1 MAEQTDIYV
10 GTTVFTDKGDWV
22 DGYKFTYTDP
32 DTQATEEITGYDEHD
47 IAHTAKGVHLSLK
60 DGNTSNPDTDKKN
73 WRTWV
78 DLTALVAAIAAEE
91 IRKKSEAERIANE
104 TARKKSFSDMV
115 DTAKAATDSA
125 TAAATSATS
134 AAALATTRIAEMEAL
149 AKKIAA
155 KEVLKPEEM
164 YVEYP
169 ADISIRNK
177 VPQSINARL
186 VPAYYPQ
193 NVIFQRARGNA
204 MDVDPGGRLTIN
216 GTGDT
221 WFYVIPTNN
230 TALYVEI
237 KITVR
242 QPYIRLSGNG
252 TIRMTNSGFRI
263 V

>member
-1 MAEQTDIYV
+1 
-10 GTTVFTDKGDWV
+10 
-22 DGYKFTYTDP
+22 
-32 DTQATEEITGYDEHD
+32 
-47 IAHTAKGVHLSLK
+47 
-60 DGNTSNPDTDKKN
+60 
-73 WRTWV
+73 
-78 DLTALVAAIAAEE
+78 
-91 IRKKSEAERIANE
+91 
-104 TARKKSFSDMV
+104 
-115 DTAKAATDSA
+115 
-125 TAAATSATS
+125 
-134 AAALATTRIAEMEAL
+134 MEAL

-242 QPYIRLSGNG
+242 QPYMRLSGNG
-252 TIRMTNSGFRI
+252 TIRMTNSGIRI

>member
-32 DTQATEEITGYDEHD
+32 DTQSTEEITGYDEHD

-115 DTAKAATDSA
+115 EAAKAATDSA

-134 AAALATTRIAEMEAL
+134 AAASATTSIAEMAAL

-164 YVEYP
+164 YVDYP

-186 VPAYYPQ
+186 VPTYYPQ
-193 NVIFQRARGNA
+193 NVLFQRASGNA
-204 MDVDPGGRLTIN
+204 MDVDPEGRLTIN

-221 WFYVIPTNN
+221 WFYVIPPNN
-230 TALYVEI
+230 TALYVKI

-242 QPYIRLSGNG
+242 QPYLRLSASGALRKANG
-252 TIRMTNSGFRI
+252 SFRI